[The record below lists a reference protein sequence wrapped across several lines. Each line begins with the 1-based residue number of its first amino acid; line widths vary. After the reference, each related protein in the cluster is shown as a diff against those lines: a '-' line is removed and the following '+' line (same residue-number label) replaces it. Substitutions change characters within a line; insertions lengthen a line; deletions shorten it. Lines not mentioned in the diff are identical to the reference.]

1 MAEFSDTAFVA
12 GRLGKAQLFAV
23 KLAPLFELFA
33 GAFETEAA
41 LSRPFL
47 WLPVAA
53 GSGGPAELSHLLN
66 QEAEAREDLRRT

>member
-41 LSRPFL
+41 LRRPFCGCRL
-47 WLPVAA
+47 RLAPVLFFIYTRTASLR
-53 GSGGPAELSHLLN
+53 SG
-66 QEAEAREDLRRT
+66 